1 MIEPTLMMMMMMM
14 MMKSFR
20 RGRDRRPGSRRPRPS
35 RGGGVRSCC
44 RVRTKEKIK
53 RETTRIDATT
63 SGQRLS
69 LNIRFEWP
77 QKKKRAQSDDD
88 TSRPLR
94 EFGSIRSLFCDD
106 DDKKREKNE
115 REKRTHQ
122 RKRASPKPCSSSSS
136 SSSCFWSKT
145 FQYVERQGCS
155 FFVMMILEA
164 ALFRRDQRRES
175 RPTRDAFCTA
185 SSIPHKI
192 DLFFKNSLSCLS
204 LSLSLSKETKKK
216 KISFLRRP
224 KIKTKMSCPRDG
236 VFRCGVFFLLFFCL
250 TTQNTN
256 KITTKRGPIFFVV

>member
-204 LSLSLSKETKKK
+204 LSLSLERDKKK
-216 KISFLRRP
+216 ENF
-224 KIKTKMSCPRDG
+224 
-236 VFRCGVFFLLFFCL
+236 VFEK
-250 TTQNTN
+250 TQNKN
-256 KITTKRGPIFFVV
+256 KNVVSPRWCFSLWCFFFAFFFV

>member
-1 MIEPTLMMMMMMM
+1 MMMMMMM

-204 LSLSLSKETKKK
+204 LSLSLERDKKK
-216 KISFLRRP
+216 ENFVFE
-224 KIKTKMSCPRDG
+224 KTQNKNKNVVSPRWC
-236 VFRCGVFFLLFFCL
+236 FSLWCFFFCFFFCL